1 MLFSTRCRKNPR
13 LRMTVN
19 VEKYLEVLSD
29 MLIKSARDMYGQ
41 EAWIYQQDN
50 ASRHTANRCQDIRE
64 KNIAV
69 SPWPAQ
75 CPDLNP
81 IENL

>member
-50 ASRHTANRCQDIRE
+50 ASRHTAKRCQDIRE

-69 SPWPAQ
+69 SQWPAQ